1 MLEHAI
7 LFSAG
12 LGTRMRPLTEHT
24 PKALI
29 PLAGKPLLDYALER
43 FEAAG
48 CTRIVVNTHHL
59 AQQIAD
65 HLQQRPAR
73 AEVIRSHEDELLE
86 TGGGA
91 VKALTWLGA
100 QPFFCANMDT
110 LWFDG
115 PGASALDR
123 LRAHWDPERMD
134 ALLLLQPLARTVGY
148 SGRGDFGLNAS
159 GELTRTGERPFV
171 ATGLYVLHPRLLA
184 GRKVE
189 PFSMR
194 ELWFAPERADGSL
207 ARIHGLEHDGD
218 WLHVGTPAELAA
230 AETFLAQR
238 VPEVTTRASTPIR

>member
-1 MLEHAI
+1 LLERAI

-29 PLAGKPLLDYALER
+29 ELAHKPLLDYALDR

-59 AQQIAD
+59 AEQIAA
-65 HLQQRPAR
+65 HLAR
-73 AEVIRSHEDELLE
+73 RRSRSEIIRSHEPVLLE

-91 VKALTWLGA
+91 VQALPWLGSEQA
-100 QPFFCANMDT
+100 FFCANMDT

-115 PGASALDR
+115 PGASAVER
-123 LRAHWDPERMD
+123 MRQAYDPSRMD
-134 ALLLLQPLARTVGY
+134 ALLLLQPLSRTVGY
-148 SGRGDFGLNAS
+148 GGRGDFGMNQA
-159 GELTRTGERPFV
+159 GELTREGERPYV
-171 ATGLYVLHPRLLA
+171 ATGLYALHPRTLA
-184 GRKVE
+184 GRRAE

-194 ELWFAPERADGSL
+194 DVWFAPQRPDGSL
-207 ARIHGLEHDGD
+207 ARIHGLVHDGD

-230 AETFLAQR
+230 AEAFVAC
-238 VPEVTTRASTPIR
+238 AHIR